1 MGGQFDAGPV
11 PLFRAQPRPGS
22 RRRLTATPPPYT
34 HPRVLFTEADR
45 ADLTRRALHGDAAA
59 PTAVPRQA
67 FEDLSRWADRV
78 VYAAD
83 SPIKQIFDV
92 LAGTISPRL
101 PCGDPRKAFAGL
113 KALVTDAGSKPP
125 GAVINGAFYTRM
137 FDMGVAPATKNYVLK
152 SAGIV
157 PPPPATDATP
167 SLGVKLLFGSQDAGV
182 PSFYPPIYE
191 ALQNAAYV
199 AWVRGD
205 QKRLEYL
212 AGVLGVAAGVHLLFH
227 ARGSLVLVKGEGGF
241 CKAAQQQLLSQLATL
256 PSSPTRRYNTGP
268 RSDSSASTA
277 LALAYDLLFTPSLR
291 ATGSRA
297 QLAPARRLLL
307 RMGRNRVASA
317 FNADPYRMGKGA
329 ALNPFYT
336 GTTFQ
341 LATALVLLVQYA
353 VEGEEEEDWEE
364 PWDEADREEE
374 EMRRKGVVLVGGV
387 GAGVSGDV
395 KGWREKVRYDSVAV
409 DLNVKSLFYYM
420 TYAGACDPTGVTRE
434 FPGYFM
440 TPMRQ
445 AALPMLAVMR
455 RGHDVFTDPTN
466 TYQLLMDVF
475 QTLAPWS
482 LAPPCFGAQD
492 GTCFCGG
499 FSQSEYYLLA
509 KYLFPGDP
517 LTDFVYQK
525 YNTQPRTKQIGA
537 FGVNKMPFQAC
548 LLGMDVTKKNI
559 SFLQVA
565 SVVGLPLVLFANR
578 LGTGTA
584 RSGWGDG
591 STTAATTP
599 AAAAAA
605 AGAIAAKEWEAE
617 LAAAVK
623 AAQPGEK
630 ISPPPPASTPP
641 VIPFPR
647 IPLPSP
653 TFPVTPPWSASQVST
668 DEQGLLLFF
677 ECRPDTY
684 FLDHCH
690 ASRNDFYLLGCS
702 RAWICPALYH
712 NVESEACSSVL
723 IDGLGQ
729 GGTHTL
735 EAEAKGFPLTW
746 SCMPGKVVGTW
757 HEERL
762 SWFAGDASAAYRFVT
777 HGWQVPRPAARPQDD
792 NNIETPY
799 AWKDFYY
806 EPVDFGPSLVPKII
820 KKGTPAAAAGSA
832 GAVPGAGDPEVE
844 PEWVDDNAWA
854 SWHICARQEFNP
866 VRYAYRTAALIRA
879 KVRASGGTG
888 GGGGSAGAGGTCA
901 APVPGKDAK
910 TCPVNPAQAP
920 KSRPYVIIVDDIR
933 KDERVH
939 TYTWVA
945 NTTQPY
951 MAMVGYGQR
960 LFLLTGPQKQQQK
973 PGAAAAPAAAAAASD
988 DVIISPEEARR
999 YASLDPTTDAIF
1011 IRGDDVHPK
1020 TRHALP
1026 GTPRMLLRVLQGDGH
1041 RSAPIRLVKV
1051 ESSKSPQGPGSGK
1064 GPYYA
1069 GVATGGEYWRVEV
1082 ERKAVVEPRFKI
1094 MLLPFLEGEELPVTG
1109 WHRGRGGV
1117 GGKEGPELLTVTWGG
1132 GVCGAAAAGGGGGG
1146 CGGVGHE
1153 AVVDYLLFERG
1164 SENRTRVTL
1173 LE

>member
-22 RRRLTATPPPYT
+22 RRRLTANPPPYT

-67 FEDLSRWADRV
+67 FEELSRWAERV

-92 LAGTISPRL
+92 LAGTISARL

-125 GAVINGAFYTRM
+125 GAVINGAFYARM

-152 SAGIV
+152 SSGIV

-191 ALQNAAYV
+191 ALQNAGYV

-212 AGVLGVAAGVHLLFH
+212 AGVLAVAAGVHLLFH

-241 CKAAQQQLLSQLATL
+241 CK
-256 PSSPTRRYNTGP
+256 YNTGP

-353 VEGEEEEDWEE
+353 VEGEEEDDWEE

-374 EMRRKGVVLVGGV
+374 EMKRKGVVVVGGV
-387 GAGVSGDV
+387 GAGVAGDE
-395 KGWREKVRYDSVAV
+395 KGWREKLRYDAVAV
-409 DLNVKSLFYYM
+409 DFNVKSLFYYM

-445 AALPMLAVMR
+445 AAFPMLAVMR
-455 RGHDVFTDPTN
+455 RGHDVFADPTN

-499 FSQSEYYLLA
+499 FSQSEYYILA
-509 KYLFPGDP
+509 KYLFPADP
-517 LTDFVYQK
+517 LTDFIYQK
-525 YNTQPRTKQIGA
+525 YNTQPRTKEIGA
-537 FGVNKMPFQAC
+537 FGVNKMPFQTC

-559 SFLQVA
+559 SYLQVA

-591 STTAATTP
+591 RTTAATTP

-605 AGAIAAKEWEAE
+605 AGAVSVKEWEAE

-623 AAQPGEK
+623 SAQPGEK
-630 ISPPPPASTPP
+630 PAPPPPASTPP
-641 VIPFPR
+641 VIPFPH

-653 TFPVTPPWSASQVST
+653 TPAATPPWSPSQVST

-712 NVESEACSSVL
+712 NVESEACSTVL

-762 SWFAGDASAAYRFVT
+762 SWFAGDASAAYRFLT
-777 HGWQVPRPAARPQDD
+777 KGWQVPRPAARPQDD

-820 KKGTPAAAAGSA
+820 KKGTPPPAAGSA
-832 GAVPGAGDPEVE
+832 GAVPGAGDPVVE
-844 PEWVDDNAWA
+844 PEWVEDNAWA

-866 VRYAYRTAALIRA
+866 VRYAFRTAALIRA
-879 KVRASGGTG
+879 KR
-888 GGGGSAGAGGTCA
+888 
-901 APVPGKDAK
+901 
-910 TCPVNPAQAP
+910 P

-933 KDERVH
+933 KDERAH

-960 LFLLTGPQKQQQK
+960 LFLLTGPQQK
-973 PGAAAAPAAAAAASD
+973 PGAAALAGKAAAAPAAAAAAAAAS

-999 YASLDPTTDAIF
+999 YKSLDPTTDAIF

-1020 TRHALP
+1020 TRQALP

-1109 WHRGRGGV
+1109 WHRGRGGA
-1117 GGKEGPELLTVTWGG
+1117 GGKEGPELLTK
-1132 GVCGAAAAGGGGGG
+1132 
-1146 CGGVGHE
+1146 
-1153 AVVDYLLFERG
+1153 G
-1164 SENRTRVTL
+1164 SDNRTRVTL
-1173 LE
+1173 LD

>member
-22 RRRLTATPPPYT
+22 RRRLTATPPPYA
-34 HPRVLFTEADR
+34 HPRILFTEADR
-45 ADLTRRALHGDAAA
+45 PDLTRRALQGGGGSDPPA
-59 PTAVPRQA
+59 PTAVARVA
-67 FEDLSRWADRV
+67 FAELSAWVERV

-92 LAGTISPRL
+92 LAGTLSPQR
-101 PCGDPRKAFAGL
+101 PCGDPRKAFEGL
-113 KALVTDAGSKPP
+113 QALVTDPGSKPP
-125 GAVINGAFYTRM
+125 GAVVQGAFYTRM

-152 SAGIV
+152 NSGIM
-157 PPPPATDATP
+157 PPPPATDTTP
-167 SLGVKLLFGSQDAGV
+167 SLGVKLLFASQEAGV
-182 PSFYPPIYE
+182 PGFYSPVYD
-191 ALQNAAYV
+191 AVQNAAYV
-199 AWVRGD
+199 AWLRGE

-212 AGVLGVAAGVHLLFH
+212 AGVLAVAAGVHLLFH

-241 CKAAQQQLLSQLATL
+241 CK
-256 PSSPTRRYNTGP
+256 YNTGP
-268 RSDSSASTA
+268 RSDSSASPE
-277 LALAYDLLFTPSLR
+277 LAFAYDLLFTASLR

-297 QLAPARRLLL
+297 QLAPVRRLLL

-329 ALNPFYT
+329 AMNPFYT

-353 VEGEEEEDWEE
+353 VEGEEEDDWEE
-364 PWDEADREEE
+364 PWDEAEREEE
-374 EMRRKGVVLVGGV
+374 EERKRKAAEGGGGG
-387 GAGVSGDV
+387 GAGGAGGGDV
-395 KGWREKVRYDSVAV
+395 RGWREKVRYDAVAV
-409 DLNVKSLFYYM
+409 DLNVKSLFYYL

-445 AALPMLAVMR
+445 AAFPILAVTR
-455 RGHDVFTDPTN
+455 RGHDMFGDLTN

-499 FSQSEYYLLA
+499 FSQSEYYLLV

-525 YNTQPRTKQIGA
+525 YNTQPRTKVIGG
-537 FGVNKMPFQAC
+537 FGVNKMPFQTC
-548 LLGMDVTKKNI
+548 LLGMDVTARNV

-565 SVVGLPLVLFANR
+565 SAAGLPLVLFANR

-591 STTAATTP
+591 RTG
-599 AAAAAA
+599 AAAAASCV
-605 AGAIAAKEWEAE
+605 AGAGGDRWEDGGWEAE
-617 LAAAVK
+617 LAAAAA

-630 ISPPPPASTPP
+630 AALAPPPSPAP
-641 VIPFPR
+641 VIPPPR
-647 IPLPSP
+647 IPLPSSSP
-653 TFPVTPPWSASQVST
+653 SLSPRSGPPHVST

-702 RAWICPALYH
+702 RAWICPAPYH
-712 NVESEACSSVL
+712 NVENEACASIL

-729 GGTHTL
+729 GGSHTL
-735 EAEAKGFPLTW
+735 ETQAKGFPLTW
-746 SCMPGKVVGTW
+746 SCMPGKVVATW
-757 HEERL
+757 HEERM
-762 SWFAGDASAAYRFVT
+762 SYFAGDASAAYRFVT
-777 HGWQVPRPAARPQDD
+777 KGWQVPRPAARPQDD

-806 EPVDFGPSLVPKII
+806 QPVDFGPSLVPKII
-820 KKGTPAAAAGSA
+820 KKGAAG
-832 GAVPGAGDPEVE
+832 VDPVVE
-844 PEWVDDNAWA
+844 PEWVEDNAWA
-854 SWHICARQEFNP
+854 SWHICAREEFNP
-866 VRYAYRTAALIRA
+866 VRYAFRTAALIRP
-879 KVRASGGTG
+879 KASHVHT
-888 GGGGSAGAGGTCA
+888 GTCSA
-901 APVPGKDAK
+901 AGSGSGNTTGKDTK
-910 TCPVNPAQAP
+910 TCPANSPLSSSSGP
-920 KSRPYVIIVDDIR
+920 GPGHSSSHPLSRPFAIIVDDVR
-933 KDERVH
+933 KDERAH

-951 MAMVGYGQR
+951 MANVGYGHR
-960 LFLLTGPQKQQQK
+960 LFLLTGPQKQQAGAAVAGK
-973 PGAAAAPAAAAAASD
+973 PAAAAAAAAPAASD
-988 DVIISPEEARR
+988 VVIISPSEASR
-999 YASLDPTTDAIF
+999 YASLDPTTDAVF

-1041 RSAPIRLVKV
+1041 HSAPIRLVKV
-1051 ESSKSPQGPGSGK
+1051 EDSHSPQGPGSGK

-1069 GVATGGEYWRVEV
+1069 GVATGAEYWRVEI
-1082 ERKAVVEPRFKI
+1082 ERKQVVEPGFKI
-1094 MLLPFLEGEELPVTG
+1094 MLLPFIEGEELPVTQ
-1109 WHRGRGGV
+1109 WHRGRGSEGGDGSGGSGGGEREVV
-1117 GGKEGPELLTVTWGG
+1117 GGRGSLELLTVTWGG
-1132 GVCGAAAAGGGGGG
+1132 GACGGEG
-1146 CGGVGHE
+1146 GGVGHE
-1153 AVVDYLLFERG
+1153 PVVDFLLFEKG
-1164 SENRTRVTL
+1164 GDNRTRVTL